1 MEELRIKCPSCGL
14 ILEVRNSKD
23 EAVKRIVCPKCKK
36 HLAITFR
43 EEAPKPLQPGALH
56 FGEAVYLLKEGRH
69 IIGRKHPSSHADIQI
84 ATGDL
89 NFSFEHAV
97 ISVVR
102 IGNDECKCILKMEAG
117 SNSVS
122 VNDEPLLPDDELV
135 LSDNDQIQLGDSI
148 LIYKAK

>member
-23 EAVKRIVCPKCKK
+23 EAVKRIICPKCKK

-43 EEAPKPLQPGALH
+43 EEAPKPLLPGALH
-56 FGEAVYLLKEGRH
+56 FGEAVYQLKEGRN

-89 NFSFEHAV
+89 TLSFEHAV
-97 ISVVR
+97 VSVVR

-122 VNDEPLLPDDELV
+122 VNDELLLTDDELV

-148 LIYKAK
+148 LTYKAK